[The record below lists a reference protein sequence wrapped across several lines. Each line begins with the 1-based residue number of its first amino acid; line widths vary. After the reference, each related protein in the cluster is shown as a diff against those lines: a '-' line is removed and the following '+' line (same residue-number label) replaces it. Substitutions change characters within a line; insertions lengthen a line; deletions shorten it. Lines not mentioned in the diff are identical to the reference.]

1 MNFYV
6 YEHTRN
12 DTGLVFYV
20 GKGSGQRLNI
30 GKFGGGRRNP
40 HWKHIVAKAG
50 GFEAKKIV
58 DALDNEL
65 ANLAEMERIDQLR
78 RLGYKLAN
86 ITDGGD
92 GTTGHKLTEDAKR
105 RIVETRAKT
114 YKKENHHRF
123 GKFGKDNPMYGFKKS
138 ENARKGMSDNCCMKR
153 PEVVAKISGANSLL
167 AKTVEYDGQ
176 IFKTINDLAKH
187 LGINRSTL
195 GVRMHRNPEKYGI
208 KVVGK
213 TKELDKGDYY
223 AGYDLTPFEQAVA

>member
-20 GKGSGQRLNI
+20 GKGSGQRLNC
-30 GKFGGGRRNP
+30 GKNGGGKRNP
-40 HWKHIVAKAG
+40 YWKHIVAKAG
-50 GFEAKKIV
+50 GFEARKIV
-58 DALDNEL
+58 NNVDNEL
-65 ANLAEMERIDQLR
+65 ANLAEMERIDQLK

-123 GKFGKDNPMYGFKKS
+123 GKFGKENPWYGKKQS
-138 ENARKGMSDNCCMKR
+138 DKARKGMSDNSCMKR
-153 PEVVAKISGANSLL
+153 PEIVAKISGGKSVT
-167 AKTVEYDGQ
+167 AKTVEYNGL

-187 LGINRSTL
+187 LGVKRSTV
-195 GVRMHRNPEKYGI
+195 GVWIHRNPEKHGI
-208 KVVGK
+208 KVIGK
-213 TKELDKGDYY
+213 SR
-223 AGYDLTPFEQAVA
+223 DLI

>member
-30 GKFGGGRRNP
+30 GKFG
-40 HWKHIVAKAG
+40 
-50 GFEAKKIV
+50 
-58 DALDNEL
+58 
-65 ANLAEMERIDQLR
+65 
-78 RLGYKLAN
+78 
-86 ITDGGD
+86 
-92 GTTGHKLTEDAKR
+92 
-105 RIVETRAKT
+105 
-114 YKKENHHRF
+114 
-123 GKFGKDNPMYGFKKS
+123 KDNPMYGFKQSKK
-138 ENARKGMSDNCCMKR
+138 ARKGMSDNCCMKR

-213 TKELDKGDYY
+213 TKELDKGEYY
-223 AGYDLTPFEQAVA
+223 AGYDLTPFEHAVA